1 MGITPIQQ
9 PTRRDR
15 WGRYQVMSPTL
26 GKLTGYTRATTVA
39 KALDDGSGLIGWS
52 KRMVALGLS
61 GRPDLVA
68 LVSATGPDD
77 KKGLDS
83 ICERAA
89 EAGGST
95 VRRDLGTAIHG
106 MLEQSWG
113 NPDYRAP
120 EPYTADIIAVH
131 EALAAAGLTVD
142 TSLVERIVV
151 DDAHQIAGTFDL
163 MVRDTNGHLR
173 VADIKTGSSLMG
185 ALSFAIQ
192 LAIYANADALYTQG
206 RAADGSE
213 DVREPMPE
221 LAVDYG
227 YIFHVQPGSGVCDI
241 HTIDLLIGAEALE
254 LAMKVRAAS
263 KLKPLAPYKAPAPEL
278 TDAEAVAMVTA
289 VFPGAEVVTHVDDTW
304 RAWTTGRLTAI
315 KDAGAIDLLAM
326 HWPTGVPGLPSGD
339 PITIEQSI
347 EIEKACSLVESNLG
361 MAFPEPLEPLAAP
374 VVIELPTDRRPRPDE
389 GAPVTEDV
397 VAIING
403 LAESLSV
410 TDRAWVVGIIT
421 RCHADN
427 YPIKLSGPG
436 GKQTARRAA
445 ICTALV
451 SLAPF
456 GDEQLVRALVGL
468 AISEEL
474 QPGHNL
480 AAAFGSLTLDEAQ
493 RLQRLTN
500 AVANTSLVPVWGDD
514 GVAITGDIASAL
526 AA

>member
-1 MGITPIQQ
+1 MTLTAPTT

-15 WGRYQVMSPTL
+15 WGRYQVVNPIT

-52 KRMVALGLS
+52 KRMVALGLAV
-61 GRPDLVA
+61 RPDLVA

-77 KKGLDS
+77 KKALDS

-120 EPYTADIIAVH
+120 QPYTADIIAVH

-142 TSLVERIVV
+142 TTLVERIVV
-151 DDAHQIAGTFDL
+151 NDTYQIAGTFDL
-163 MVRDTNGHLR
+163 MVRDSAGHLR

-185 ALSFAIQ
+185 GLSFAIQ

-206 RAADGSE
+206 PAADGSE
-213 DVREPMPE
+213 DLREPMPP

-227 YIFHVQPGSGVCDI
+227 FIFHVQPESGTCDI
-241 HTIDLLIGAEALE
+241 HTINLTAGLEALE
-254 LAMKVRAAS
+254 LAMDVRAAN
-263 KLKPLAPYKAPAPEL
+263 KLKVLAPYKAPATPTVE
-278 TDAEAVAMVTA
+278 EAVEMVMA
-289 VFPGAEVVTHVDDTW
+289 AFPGAEPVTHVNDQW
-304 RAWTTGRLTAI
+304 RAWMTGRLVAI
-315 KDAGAIDLLAM
+315 KDAGAIDALAM
-326 HWPTGVPGLPSGD
+326 HWPTGVPGIPSGD
-339 PITIEQSI
+339 PITIDESI
-347 EIEKACSLVESNLG
+347 AIDKACSLVESNLG
-361 MAFPEPLEPLAAP
+361 LAFPEPIEPLSAP
-374 VVIELPTDRRPRPDE
+374 KPAQISERRSAPDE
-389 GAPVTEDV
+389 GAIVPDDV

-403 LAESLSV
+403 LAQSLSIS
-410 TDRAWVVGIIT
+410 DRSWVLGIIT
-421 RCHADN
+421 LCGKAN
-427 YPIKLSGPG
+427 YPIRMTGPG
-436 GKQTARRAA
+436 GKPTARRAA

-451 SLAPF
+451 TLAPF
-456 GDEQLVRALVGL
+456 GDEALVRALVGL

-474 QPGHNL
+474 QPGHDL
-480 AAAFGSLTLDEAQ
+480 AAAFGSLTIDEAQ
-493 RLQRLTN
+493 RLQRLAN
-500 AVANTSLVPVWGDD
+500 AVANTSLVPIWGDD

>member
-1 MGITPIQQ
+1 MNLTPLTQ

-15 WGRYQVMSPTL
+15 WGRYLVLSPTA

-52 KRMVALGLS
+52 KRMVALGLAQ
-61 GRPDLVA
+61 RPDLVA

-77 KKGLDS
+77 KRTLDS

-113 NPDYRAP
+113 NPDYIAP

-142 TSLVERIVV
+142 TTLIERIVV
-151 DDAHQIAGTFDL
+151 DDTHQIAGTFDL
-163 MVRDTNGHLR
+163 MVRDSSGVLR

-206 RAADGSE
+206 AAADGSE

-221 LAVDYG
+221 LATDYG
-227 YIFHVQPGSGVCDI
+227 YILHVQPGSGVCDI
-241 HTIDLLIGAEALE
+241 HTIDLTIGLDALE
-254 LAMKVRAAS
+254 LAMAVRATN
-263 KLKPLAPYKAPAPEL
+263 KLKPLAPYKPPAV
-278 TDAEAVAMVTA
+278 VADPVDMVQA
-289 VFPGAEVVTHVDDTW
+289 HFPGAELVTHVDAKW
-304 RAWTTGRLTAI
+304 REWMTGRLLEI
-315 KDAGAIDLLAM
+315 DAADGIDALAM
-326 HWPTGVPGLPSGD
+326 HWPAGVPGLPSGE

-347 EIEKACSLVESNLG
+347 DIGKAVSLIEAQLG
-361 MAFPEPLEPLAAP
+361 LAFPEALEPLAAP
-374 VVIELPTDRRPRPDE
+374 TPKPVTVSDRRPAPAE
-389 GAPVTEDV
+389 GGPVAQD
-397 VAIING
+397 AIDAIN
-403 LAESLSV
+403 AAASALSA
-410 TDRAWVVGIIT
+410 TARAWVGATIEGA
-421 RCHADN
+421 RAAN

-436 GKQTARRAA
+436 GVPTARRSA
-445 ICTALV
+445 ICSALV
-451 SLAPF
+451 ILAPF
-456 GDEQLVRALVGL
+456 EDEDLARALVAL
-468 AISEEL
+468 AIGEEL
-474 QPGHNL
+474 QPGHDL
-480 AAAFGSLTLDEAQ
+480 AAAIGAMTLDEAH
-493 RLQRLTN
+493 RLQRLAA
-500 AVANTSLVPVWGDD
+500 AVESTSLVPVWGDD
-514 GVAITGDIASAL
+514 GVAITGDIESAL